1 MLNPRYFNS
10 QALREWHMSV
20 ALKIVDQ
27 TLGVHPPIS
36 RELRLVSERITLR
49 ELLKRRIDEEVAE
62 LNAGRDGISPLVAP
76 TEQERRLNGERPN
89 RRTVDPERQLAAALE
104 AFERNRFVVIVDHQ
118 QVLDLDQPIV
128 VTPTTEARFL
138 KLVPLV
144 GG

>member
-1 MLNPRYFNS
+1 
-10 QALREWHMSV
+10 MSV

-27 TLGVHPPIS
+27 TLGIHPPVT

-62 LNAGRDGISPLVAP
+62 LNAGGGDEIKLLVAP
-76 TEQERRLNGERPN
+76 MEQESRLNGEKPT
-89 RRTVDPERQLAAALE
+89 RRTVDPERQLAAAVE
-104 AFERNRFVVIVDHQ
+104 AFERRRIVIIVDSR
-118 QVLDLDQPIV
+118 QVLDLDQAIV
-128 VTPTTEARFL
+128 VTPDTEVRFL